1 MTSTPK
7 VLGGRYEIGEL
18 IGAGGMADVFEGR
31 DTRLS
36 RLVAIKI
43 LRSDLA
49 RDPAFLARFRREA
62 QAAGQGLSE
71 RSSSTHEGRAR
82 ARPSCVRRRQQP

>member
-7 VLGGRYEIGEL
+7 VLGSRYEIGEL

-49 RDPAFLARFRREA
+49 RDPAFLDRKSTR
-62 QAAGQGLSE
+62 LN
-71 RSSSTHEGRAR
+71 SSHRT
-82 ARPSCVRRRQQP
+82 